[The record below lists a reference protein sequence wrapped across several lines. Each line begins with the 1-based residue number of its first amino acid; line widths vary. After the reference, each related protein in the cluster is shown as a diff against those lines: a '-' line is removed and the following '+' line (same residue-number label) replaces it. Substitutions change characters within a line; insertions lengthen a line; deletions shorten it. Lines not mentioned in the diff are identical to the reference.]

1 MKNRIK
7 ELRRSKKLTQEEF
20 ADKIFL
26 KKSAISAYEN
36 GTREVPDRV
45 INNICSAFN
54 VNKNW
59 LVNGTGDMM
68 VDLTDNTNFDE
79 EVKMLLR
86 KIQTLDDKDKQ
97 AIEHLINTLYEKN
110 LKKED

>member
-7 ELRRSKKLTQEEF
+7 KLRTSKKLTQEEF

-54 VNKNW
+54 VNKDW

-68 VDLTDNTNFDE
+68 VDLTDDTNFDE
-79 EVKMLLR
+79 EVKILLR

>member
-68 VDLTDNTNFDE
+68 VDLTDDTNFDE

>member
-59 LVNGTGDMM
+59 LVNGTGNMM
-68 VDLTDNTNFDE
+68 VDLTDDTNFDE
-79 EVKMLLR
+79 EVKILLR

>member
-7 ELRRSKKLTQEEF
+7 ELRRCKKLTQEEF

-68 VDLTDNTNFDE
+68 VDLTDDTNFDE